1 MVARDTVVAERISQ
15 LVRRAARRAVVVSG
29 DHDYGRQ
36 LDGQLRLADLPR
48 TEEPNEADLVVLAGL
63 ADEPEIARAATL
75 APLPL
80 IAFDGI
86 QGAQLG
92 AGREARI
99 ALPLAP
105 VEGTA
110 TDSLLAGGHR
120 ARRAAEMIVAALE
133 AGARDRATLLREL
146 RARGPFDS
154 HGDPIDAPVW
164 LWRVGEGGALEPD
177 RPI

>member
-99 ALPLAP
+99 ALL
-105 VEGTA
+105 
-110 TDSLLAGGHR
+110 SLR
-120 ARRAAEMIVAALE
+120 S
-133 AGARDRATLLREL
+133 
-146 RARGPFDS
+146 RGPQPTLCS
-154 HGDPIDAPVW
+154 PGATGLAAPP
-164 LWRVGEGGALEPD
+164 R
-177 RPI
+177 